1 MSLSH
6 SNFPRVEE
14 LFTRCLRT
22 TPSVELWRLYLSY
35 TRRVNP
41 LPPAGG
47 SGSEDGESERD
58 KVRKIIEG
66 AYEFALRFVGQSRD
80 SGEVWREYLVLLK
93 EREVRLPRRLS
104 VLREG

>member
-1 MSLSH
+1 
-6 SNFPRVEE
+6 
-14 LFTRCLRT
+14 
-22 TPSVELWRLYLSY
+22 
-35 TRRVNP
+35 
-41 LPPAGG
+41 
-47 SGSEDGESERD
+47 
-58 KVRKIIEG
+58 VRKIIEG